1 MKRAWKAKV
10 KSATLYTLIIDAKL
24 KLCYKIAPCKRFHYN
39 YTLRAKANLFQITE
53 KKTKKKKLP
62 THLKVVA

>member
-24 KLCYKIAPCKRFHYN
+24 KLCYKIAPRKRFYYN
-39 YTLRAKANLFQITE
+39 YTPHAKANRLQITEE
-53 KKTKKKKLP
+53 KKTKNYPLI
-62 THLKVVA
+62 